1 MAKKTK
7 KISITKAMITSLDG
21 NYVIKELQ
29 KNVEEIGELTLS
41 DIFEDF
47 RDLSGVSISI
57 SHDSEV

>member
-29 KNVEEIGELTLS
+29 KNGEEIGG
-41 DIFEDF
+41 INAF
-47 RDLSGVSISI
+47 RYIWRF
-57 SHDSEV
+57 